1 MAETPAE
8 IPPEESAVTAEEPP
22 KETVEEPPKKT
33 EEEPPKKTEE
43 EPPNKPQTGMPS
55 TNASQLPEDAQNVT
69 VKTETATD
77 KPETREGGELKKKK
91 RRML

>member
-1 MAETPAE
+1 MTPEAVAETPAE

-22 KETVEEPPKKT
+22 KETV
-33 EEEPPKKTEE
+33 EEPPKKTEE

-69 VKTETATD
+69 VKTETATV